1 MQSGTGIII
10 KYWNYEVTKCKNQV
24 MQKRKKVQNQ
34 KFLKMAVT
42 NHVNRKIIKKLNLFC
57 LPEQYKAC

>member
-1 MQSGTGIII
+1 
-10 KYWNYEVTKCKNQV
+10 
-24 MQKRKKVQNQ
+24 MQKSGHAEKEKVQNQ

-42 NHVNRKIIKKLNLFC
+42 NHVNRKIVKKLNLFC